1 MWPTASNVKAM
12 KRMFLLASLVSCC
25 LLAGGCQ
32 TPSGEIPEWPWTDP
46 EPPVTP
52 VDPPTPP
59 APPADDPNAGIVA
72 LGWSNVTSTFGSLP
86 DGIQVYKSP
95 AELQGKKAVAFI
107 AVTSGDFEVWGLE
120 DPELKGSTDPLKTP
134 AQVYEDRAPAVVV
147 NGGYFYTDSGKNYAA
162 SLAVNDGRLLSPNI
176 NYASQDWV
184 SIYYP
189 TRGAFLGHA
198 DGRYEAAWTYY
209 AGPDRHYVY
218 QAPAANAWDA
228 APLAVPSAS
237 FPETAAA
244 FEAQRAIGGGPVLLK
259 GGEIRN
265 TGAEEL
271 FSATTDVGYAIDNP
285 RTAIGRT
292 ADGKTVLFVCEGR
305 NMTPGVS
312 GFTTAAV
319 AQILKDLGCTEA
331 LNLDGG
337 GSSCM
342 LVNGRETIAPS
353 DGKQRA
359 VGSAV
364 MLAPAKAA
372 PEPENPPV
380 TIVGKPRYVWIDAAA
395 NFPYFANDPG
405 RIASDLKKIKE
416 TGFTDIIVDVRPTE
430 ATVLWKSKV
439 APEAKRLATW
449 HNGTYGY
456 IERTADFDY
465 LQAFID
471 AGRKLGLRVNAAI
484 NTFVGGYHGVYG
496 LENEGPL
503 YRGDIPVSWASVD
516 NDAGGLKSNLDLATG
531 GAVFLSP
538 TNDEVQAYVLALL
551 GELAAYDLDGII
563 LDRCRF
569 DDFGLRS
576 DFSDSARAKF
586 EAWQGAAVT
595 NWPSDIF
602 APGTTELPSGLTSL
616 QKRWLAFRAK
626 TIHDFVAAAAD
637 KVHSVGG
644 DIRFGVYVGAWYSTY
659 YDSGVNWASPRYD
672 TSKYYPWASSDYKD
686 YGFADHC
693 DFMMLGCY
701 AGTTAVYGT
710 TEWTMQGFAKRGR
723 ELLCGDTVFAG
734 GPDVGNSPGFENGGA
749 GNIIPSTVDA
759 CINAADGYFC
769 FDLCH
774 IRKYDYWDAFK
785 QGFDNYLNTL

>member
-259 GGEIRN
+259 GGEIRD

-359 VGSAV
+359 IGSAV

-372 PEPENPPV
+372 PDPGNPPV
-380 TIVGKPRYVWIDAAA
+380 DAAA

-516 NDAGGLKSNLDLATG
+516 NDAGGLKSNLDLTTG

-602 APGTTELPSGLTSL
+602 APGTTELPSDLTSL

-774 IRKYDYWDAFK
+774 IRMYDYWDAFK